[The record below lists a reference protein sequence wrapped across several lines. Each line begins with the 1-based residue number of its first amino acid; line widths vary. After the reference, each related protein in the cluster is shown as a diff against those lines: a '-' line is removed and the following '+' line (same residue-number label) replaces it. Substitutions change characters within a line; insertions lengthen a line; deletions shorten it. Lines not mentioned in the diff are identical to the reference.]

1 MRQLI
6 RFLHRHPFDFL
17 PSRYWPSFFWL
28 LLGLSIALMIVFG
41 ISGAPLTT
49 EAAPYGVVSFELAG
63 SVEKTDLILSSWDAD
78 AQLRAAFGLG
88 LDYLFMAVYASTI
101 ALGCGLA
108 GQVLKRTGWP
118 LRSWGSV
125 LGWAVILAAILDS
138 IENMALT
145 TLIFGS
151 VVSPWPEM
159 ARWCAIFKFA
169 LIFIGIVYVIYGG
182 VVALVVRISPPEE
195 E

>member
-1 MRQLI
+1 MGQLYH
-6 RFLHRHPFDFL
+6 FLHRHPFDFL
-17 PSRYWPSFFWL
+17 PVRYWQRFFWS
-28 LLGLSIALMIVFG
+28 LLGLTIVLMIVFG

-49 EAAPYGVVSFELAG
+49 TAAPYGVVSFELAG
-63 SVEKTDLILSSWDAD
+63 SVEKIDLILSSWDANV
-78 AQLRAAFGLG
+78 QLRAAFGLG
-88 LDYLFMAVYASTI
+88 LDYLFMAVYASTV
-101 ALGCGLA
+101 ALGSGIA
-108 GQVLKRTGWP
+108 AQVLRRTGWP
-118 LRSWGSV
+118 LGSWGSL

-138 IENMALT
+138 IENFALT

-151 VVSPWPEM
+151 VVSPWPEI

-169 LIFIGIVYVIYGG
+169 LIFISIVYVIYGG

>member
-1 MRQLI
+1 MGQLN

-17 PSRYWPSFFWL
+17 PTRYWQRFFWS
-28 LLGLSIALMIVFG
+28 LLGLTIVLMIVFG

-49 EAAPYGVVSFELAG
+49 TAAPYGVVSFELAG

-78 AQLRAAFGLG
+78 VQLRAAFGLG

-101 ALGCGLA
+101 ALGCGIA
-108 GQVLKRTGWP
+108 AQVLRRTGWP
-118 LRSWGSV
+118 LGSWGSL

-138 IENMALT
+138 IENFALT

-151 VVSPWPEM
+151 VDSPWPEI
-159 ARWCAIFKFA
+159 ARWCAIFKFT
-169 LIFIGIVYVIYGG
+169 LIFIGIVYVTYGG

>member
-1 MRQLI
+1 MGQLN
-6 RFLHRHPFDFL
+6 RFLHHHPFDFL
-17 PSRYWPSFFWL
+17 PVLYWPRFFWP
-28 LLGLSIALMIVFG
+28 LLGLTIVLMIVFG
-41 ISGAPLTT
+41 ISGTPLTT
-49 EAAPYGVVSFELAG
+49 TAAPYGVVSFELAG

-101 ALGCGLA
+101 ALGCGIA
-108 GQVLKRTGWP
+108 AQVMKRTGWP
-118 LRSWGSV
+118 LAGWGNILSWT
-125 LGWAVILAAILDS
+125 VILAAILDS
-138 IENMALT
+138 IENLALT

-151 VVSPWPEM
+151 LASPWPEI